1 MKATFNFLNCL
12 HLFRTKYKLES
23 HKRVCKNKI
32 FCNTVVPCE
41 ETKILELNQHQK
53 SDNTP
58 FIIYA
63 DLESLIEKTDRCKN
77 NPKNSSLAKASD
89 HIPSGFSVSATL
101 PFKSI
106 ENEHDV
112 QIVWKSFVN
121 S

>member
-12 HLFRTKYKLES
+12 HLFRTKNKLES
-23 HKRVCKNKI
+23 HKRVCKNKF
-32 FCNTVVPCE
+32 FCNTV
-41 ETKILELNQHQK
+41 NQHQK
-53 SDNTP
+53 SDNAP

-112 QIVWKSFVN
+112 
-121 S
+121 

>member
-12 HLFRTKYKLES
+12 HLFRTKNKLES
-23 HKRVCKNKI
+23 HKRVCKNKF
-32 FCNTVVPCE
+32 FCNTV
-41 ETKILELNQHQK
+41 NQHQK
-53 SDNTP
+53 SDNAP

-112 QIVWKSFVN
+112 QIVWESFVN